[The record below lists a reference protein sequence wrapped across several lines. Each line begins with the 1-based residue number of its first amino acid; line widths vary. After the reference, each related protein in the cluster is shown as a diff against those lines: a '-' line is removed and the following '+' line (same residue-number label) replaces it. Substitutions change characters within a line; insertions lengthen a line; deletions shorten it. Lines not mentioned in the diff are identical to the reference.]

1 MGPSLFHNPLQR
13 FWRES
18 SSSSPTMKVENRNLW
33 NEYLSAMYRTVGE
46 TWALSTSIIWRVIP
60 LAFLDCST
68 AMLER
73 SKMADLV
80 LYAGPG
86 LKSTPI
92 IQLALSHMVRVCEIT
107 IYMCHREFQVHS
119 RIHKVLSQFAK
130 SAPRLRSF
138 CITLTDPDSS
148 FTISLPQG
156 FPLSDAPC
164 LRQLVLTRCDFLDW
178 DSLA

>member
-1 MGPSLFHNPLQR
+1 MASSVFLPPEILARIFQFVAHDESGESKPLKR
-13 FWRES
+13 ISFSHVSHHWREVAS
-18 SSSSPTMKVENRNLW
+18 STPILW
-33 NEYLSAMYRTVGE
+33 H
-46 TWALSTSIIWRVIP
+46 VIP
-60 LAFLDCST
+60 LALSDCST
-68 AMLER
+68 IMLER

-86 LKSTPI
+86 LKSTRI

-164 LRQLVLTRCDFLDW
+164 LRQLVLTRCNFLDW